1 LDHHVA
7 QLNVALPK
15 AALDAPLLADFVALL
30 EPVKALADR
39 NPPFVWRLQTEEGD
53 ATGVRA
59 LGDERLI
66 VNMFVWE
73 SLGAL
78 RAFRLREQRARA
90 GDGQAAGVV
99 RAHGRRLP
107 SSCGG
112 FQLATSPSLEEAEQR
127 SITSG
132 RRPSMVGTSV
142 PPGALH
148 VPARGRHSRSSLT
161 GARS

>member
-15 AALDAPLLADFVALL
+15 AALDASLLADFVALL
-30 EPVKALADR
+30 EPVNALADR

-66 VNMFVWE
+66 ENMSVWE
-73 SLGAL
+73 SLDAL

-99 RAHGRRLP
+99 RAHGRRFLV
-107 SSCGG
+107 
-112 FQLATSPSLEEAEQR
+112 LWW
-127 SITSG
+127 
-132 RRPSMVGTSV
+132 
-142 PPGALH
+142 
-148 VPARGRHSRSSLT
+148 VPAGHIPFARRGRAALDHLRTEAVDDRHLCP
-161 GARS
+161 A